1 MRTKA
6 IIIKKQPT
14 NEYDELVTCYTQ
26 EFGKLTAVAK
36 SVLKGS
42 SMQGMHLDNLNLVD
56 FELING
62 RSLPIIAAAQA
73 ERSFVNLKSNIRL
86 LSVAQFFADVIDK
99 MVFDFQKDEKLWEF
113 IVGVL
118 EKLDSRVKP
127 EAALTFFRQQQFY
140 LLGVLGYGQ
149 GALSDPDRTFEDAA
163 GTRLRSLDFIYS
175 VLQ

>member
-62 RSLPIIAAAQA
+62 RSIPIIAAAQS
-73 ERSFVNLKSNIRL
+73 ERSFRNIKSSL
-86 LSVAQFFADVIDK
+86 PTLAVAQFFADVIDK
-99 MVFDFQKDEKLWEF
+99 MVFDLQKDGALWEF
-113 IVGVL
+113 MVGAL
-118 EKLDSRVKP
+118 EKLDRHVKP

-140 LLGVLGYGQ
+140 LLQVMGYHPGDN
-149 GALSDPDRTFEDAA
+149 LDYTFEDALGA
-163 GTRLRSLDFIYS
+163 RLRSLDFIHS
-175 VLQ
+175 VLK